1 MKGKNERGPLETRGY
16 EYIKTRELF
25 ALQAKAAAYDRIIEN
40 STAIAA
46 LLKEMRGALIEE
58 AQHMFR
64 EAASFDEMLRIYKEI
79 KTLTQD
85 AEQALT
91 G

>member
-1 MKGKNERGPLETRGY
+1 MNENERGPLLETSKY
-16 EYIKTRELF
+16 EYVQRRELY
-25 ALQAKAAAYDRIIEN
+25 ALQAKADAYDRMIEN
-40 STAIAA
+40 SAAIAA

-79 KTLTQD
+79 KTLSQD

>member
-1 MKGKNERGPLETRGY
+1 MNGNERGPLLETGKYAYVNRRDL
-16 EYIKTRELF
+16 E
-25 ALQAKAAAYDRIIEN
+25 ALQAKADAYDRIIEN
-40 STAIAA
+40 DAAIAA
-46 LLKEMRGALIEE
+46 LLKEMRGALIED

-79 KTLTQD
+79 KTLSQD

>member
-1 MKGKNERGPLETRGY
+1 MMTKNERVPLGTRGY
-16 EYIKTRELF
+16 EYIETRELF
-25 ALQAKAAAYDRIIEN
+25 TLQSKAAAYDRMIEN
-40 STAIAA
+40 NAAIAA

-79 KTLTQD
+79 KTLSQD

>member
-1 MKGKNERGPLETRGY
+1 MNGDDRGPLLETRKY
-16 EYIKTRELF
+16 AYVDRRDLE
-25 ALQAKAAAYDRIIEN
+25 ALQAKAAVCERMIEN
-40 STAIAA
+40 DTAIAA

-79 KTLTQD
+79 KTLSSD

-91 G
+91 E

>member
-1 MKGKNERGPLETRGY
+1 MMTKNVCGPIGTQGN
-16 EYIKTRELF
+16 EYIETRELF
-25 ALQAKAAAYDRIIEN
+25 SLQSKAAAYDRMIEN
-40 STAIAA
+40 NAAIAA
-46 LLKEMRGALIEE
+46 LLKGMRGALIEE

-79 KTLTQD
+79 KTLSQD